1 MREFKYRRGLDSQDL
16 LAKSSK
22 SIAGIYPGVLISV
35 EKNADGPPIGHPI
48 NIEIEGPD
56 YDELIASAEKMRNYI
71 NSKNIS
77 GIDELKI
84 DVNKDK
90 PSMEV
95 SVDRKKAGELGVSA
109 YKVGDQLR
117 NSIFGVKAGVYKE
130 EGEDYDVYVRF
141 NEENRYNTSALFNQ
155 KITFRDM
162 ASGKIKEIP
171 VSAVAEIKNTSG
183 FSSIKTQRMPIEW

>member
-1 MREFKYRRGLDSQDL
+1 
-16 LAKSSK
+16 
-22 SIAGIYPGVLISV
+22 
-35 EKNADGPPIGHPI
+35 
-48 NIEIEGPD
+48 
-56 YDELIASAEKMRNYI
+56 MRNYI

-117 NSIFGVKAGVYKE
+117 NSIFGVKAGVFKE

-183 FSSIKTQRMPIEW
+183 FSAIKHRNANRVVTVYSALAPGYVDASAIVKQIQHEMQNFNELPKNIKIDYTGQIGEQNEQMLFNGAF